1 MNAIVFLIAF
11 LVLSLLGAFVLWI
24 RDRAPRSMEAHM
36 KAFER
41 ELHAL
46 SPDAP
51 LEEPRRRRPPPAAP
65 PRPRGNRSSG

>member
-1 MNAIVFLIAF
+1 MSAIVFLVAF
-11 LVLSLLGAFVLWI
+11 LVLSLLGAFVLWV
-24 RDRAPRSMEAHM
+24 RDRGPRSMEAHM

-51 LEEPRRRRPPPAAP
+51 IEEPRKRRPD
-65 PRPRGNRSSG
+65 PRPRPGNTPPG